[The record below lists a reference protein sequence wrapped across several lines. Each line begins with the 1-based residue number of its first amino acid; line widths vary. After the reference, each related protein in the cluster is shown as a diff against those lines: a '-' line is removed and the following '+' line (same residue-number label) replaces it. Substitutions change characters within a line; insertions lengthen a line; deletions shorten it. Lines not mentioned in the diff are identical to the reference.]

1 MTFSESNDIKRLK
14 REIIFLKRQI
24 QQLQFQNSV
33 TFKVLN
39 IFNAFI
45 FLAYAQFI
53 FCYLL
58 NTNSNLIPNSDIQ
71 FKTYL
76 FQQEKVKLYTIVFKY
91 HSNYF
96 KVKVNKEF
104 DNIILQSDALISKDI
119 FFQIPQKIKFNIY
132 PNQWFFI
139 NESLGIFTICAI
151 IVFVQII
158 AFTYKLNEQFYPL
171 ISISTLNILSFIG
184 ILIFAL
190 DIHNFI

>member
-1 MTFSESNDIKRLK
+1 MSFSESEDIKRLK
-14 REIIFLKRQI
+14 REIIFLKRKI
-24 QQLQFQNSV
+24 QQLQFQNSAI
-33 TFKVLN
+33 FKVLN

-45 FLAYAQFI
+45 FLAYSQFI

-58 NTNSNLIPNSDIQ
+58 STNSNFIPNSDIE

-76 FQQEKVKLYTIVFKY
+76 FQQEKVKLYTIVFKF

-96 KVKVNKEF
+96 RVKVNKEF
-104 DNIILQSDALISKDI
+104 DNIILHSDALITKDI

-132 PNQWFFI
+132 PNQWFLI

-158 AFTYKLNEQFYPL
+158 AFIYKLNEQFYSL
-171 ISISTLNILSFIG
+171 ISISTLSILSFIG
-184 ILIFAL
+184 ISIFTL
-190 DIHNFI
+190 DIHNFL